1 MCGIFAFIHDPTVL
15 SLTIPQF
22 YNNVSVIKHRGPDN
36 SEFYQATG
44 IIMGFNR
51 LSINDLSSAGNQPM
65 YSEDNNIILICN
77 GEIFNHLELKLKYD
91 FQTRTKSDCEV
102 IIHLYKLKGINM
114 LAELDGDFAFVIYDK
129 THNSNKPTIYIARD
143 RIGVR
148 PLYIGKSTIPNAPGL
163 FIASEFK
170 AIIDV
175 ATTITHFP
183 PGKYYKIGELK
194 PMPFP
199 PFSRNNRFQQSI
211 LRLSFTTPEEKI
223 AQLLTSAVIKRIH
236 CDTKIGLL
244 ISGGLDS
251 SLIASL
257 AVKHK
262 PQKVHYH
269 SFSIGLS
276 GPNASPDL
284 IAAEKVAK
292 FLNTTHHSVTFTPK
306 EGIKVI
312 PEVIRHLE
320 TYDITTIRASTPQY
334 LLAKYINENTDVKV
348 LMSGEG
354 SDELFFGYKYHALAP
369 TPQDAQKESE
379 TLIKEIHMYDG
390 LRSDRTIAAHGME
403 LRVPFLDTEFVN
415 YVLSLDPE
423 LKMPNNKIEK
433 YILRKAFDT
442 SYDSQHKTLPDE
454 ILWRRKDAFSD
465 AVGHS
470 WVDSIKTYTNQLYT
484 DDEFKTLASKYTHL
498 PPQSKE
504 ALWYREIFEVYYPNT
519 AHTIMKHFWLPKWT
533 SDEITRVDPSAR
545 FIDEKK

>member
-15 SLTIPQF
+15 SPTIPQF
-22 YNNVSVIKHRGPDN
+22 GNNVAAIKHRGPDN
-36 SEFYQATG
+36 TEFFQGIG

-51 LSINDLSSAGNQPM
+51 LAINDLSSAGNQPM
-65 YSEDNNIILICN
+65 YSDDRNIVLICN
-77 GEIFNHLELKLKYD
+77 GEIFNHLELKLKYN
-91 FQTRTKSDCEV
+91 FQTKTRSDCEV

-129 THNSNKPTIYIARD
+129 THSSTNPTIYVARD

-148 PLYIGKSTIPNAPGL
+148 PLYIGKSNIPNAPGL

-170 AIIDV
+170 AIIEHADNI
-175 ATTITHFP
+175 AHFP
-183 PGKYYKIGELK
+183 PAKYLKIGDSK
-194 PMPFP
+194 PTPFP
-199 PFSRNNRFQQSI
+199 PFSRITS
-211 LRLSFTTPEEKI
+211 RLSFTAPEEKI
-223 AQLLTSAVIKRIH
+223 AQLLTTAVIKRIH

-269 SFSIGLS
+269 SFSIGLE

-292 FLNTTHHSVTFTPK
+292 FLNTTHHSVTFTPS
-306 EGIKVI
+306 EGIKAI

-320 TYDITTIRASTPQY
+320 TYDITTIRASTPQF

-390 LRSDRTIAAHGME
+390 LRSDRTIAAHSME

-415 YVLSLDPE
+415 YVLSIEPS
-423 LKMPNNKIEK
+423 LKMPYNKIEK
-433 YILRKAFDT
+433 YILRKAFES
-442 SYDSQHKTLPDE
+442 SYNSPYRTLPDE

-470 WVDSIKTYTNQLYT
+470 WVDSIKTYTNNIYT
-484 DDEFKTLASKYTHL
+484 DEEFKVRSAKYTHL

-504 ALWYREIFEVYYPNT
+504 ALWYREIFEIYYPNT

-533 SDEITRVDPSAR
+533 SDEITKVDPSAR